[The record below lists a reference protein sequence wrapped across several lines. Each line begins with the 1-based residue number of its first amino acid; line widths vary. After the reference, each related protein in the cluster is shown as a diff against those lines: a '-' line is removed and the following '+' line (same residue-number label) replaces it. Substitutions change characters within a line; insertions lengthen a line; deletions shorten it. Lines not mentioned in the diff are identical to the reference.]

1 MADERPAVVFLSHP
15 QGRDSG
21 DYSHRVT
28 LPGQALTAHLRVIDL
43 QTSHPDS
50 VAVALRADLL
60 VVTMVADP
68 LVASLIALRK
78 QAGLPTAYEISDDF
92 ADFPP
97 NLPAHAFYAQPQIRA
112 LIEGMASNADLLQCS
127 SHGLLRKYAAL
138 NARHAVFPNQ
148 LTEVPALPE
157 RDRLS
162 PSDPVLGWSGS
173 AGHLDDAR
181 RLAQLLRAW
190 WRHCGN
196 PPHGGPSIRIMSSP
210 LIRSVFEEA
219 GCLVDYRPSGSF
231 KDYLAFLD
239 GIDIGFAV
247 IGDTDFS
254 AGRSDGKFLELAS
267 RGVVC
272 VASDAGEYPISL
284 RHGQTGLLFAD
295 EPGFIA
301 ALDTLFDSP
310 ARLEQIRS
318 AAHAWVRTE
327 RSHERGALDRLR
339 YYRPLLEARIGR
351 SLANADDIDINADI
365 DADINADAGQPAGA
379 CLMVMVDASE
389 PAFLAASGLHN
400 AGQLEAALTGYL
412 QIIEQR
418 PDFYL
423 PWQRCADIAR
433 ALGSQTDARSFEQTA
448 IQRLELQVHTALSAQ
463 TGSEGRDPRGGGQA
477 PRV

>member
-1 MADERPAVVFLSHP
+1 LAADEQPVVAFLSHP

-28 LPGQALTAHLRVIDL
+28 QPGQALAAHLRVIDL

-50 VAVALRADLL
+50 VAVALKADLL

-68 LVASLIALRK
+68 VVASLIALRK

-97 NLPAHAFYAQPQIRA
+97 NLPAHAFYAQPQIQVM
-112 LIEGMASNADLLQCS
+112 IEGMARDADLLQCS

-148 LTEVPALPE
+148 LTEVPELPE
-157 RDRLS
+157 RRRIGPDH
-162 PSDPVLGWSGS
+162 PVLGWSGS

-181 RLAQLLRAW
+181 RLAQLVQAW
-190 WRHCGN
+190 WRQRGKQ
-196 PPHGGPSIRIMSSP
+196 PPGGGPSIRIMSSP
-210 LIRSVFEEA
+210 RICGVFEAA
-219 GCLVDYRPSGSF
+219 GCLVDYRPSGGF

-254 AGRSDGKFLELAS
+254 TGRSDGKFLELAS

-272 VASDAGEYPISL
+272 VASDAGEYPIGM
-284 RHGQTGLLFAD
+284 RHGQTGLLFTD

-301 ALDTLFDSP
+301 ALDDLFDSP
-310 ARLEQIRS
+310 TRLAQIRS

-327 RSHERGALDRLR
+327 RTHERGAIERLR
-339 YYRPLLEARIGR
+339 HYLPLLQARSGR
-351 SLANADDIDINADI
+351 GLPHTVDFGADP
-365 DADINADAGQPAGA
+365 GQPPGSG
-379 CLMVMVDASE
+379 LIVMADASE
-389 PAFLAASGLHN
+389 AAFLAASGLHN

-433 ALGSQTDARSFEQTA
+433 ALGGEADALHFEQTA
-448 IQRLELQVHTALSAQ
+448 IHQLELQVRTALSVK
-463 TGSEGRDPRGGGQA
+463 TGSAGA
-477 PRV
+477 AV

>member
-1 MADERPAVVFLSHP
+1 LAADEQPVVVFLSHP

-28 LPGQALTAHLRVIDL
+28 QPGEALAAHLRVVDI
-43 QTSHPDS
+43 QTSHPD
-50 VAVALRADLL
+50 AVGIALKADLL

-68 LVASLIALRK
+68 VVASLISLRK
-78 QAGLPTAYEISDDF
+78 QAGRPTAYEISDDF

-97 NLPAHAFYAQPQIRA
+97 NLPANAFYAQPQIRA
-112 LIEGMASNADLLQCS
+112 LIAGMARDADLLQCS
-127 SHGLLRKYAAL
+127 SHGLLRKYADL
-138 NARHAVFPNQ
+138 NAHHAVFPNQ
-148 LTEVPALPE
+148 LAELAELPE
-157 RDRLS
+157 RRRIAPDH
-162 PSDPVLGWSGS
+162 PVLGWSGS

-181 RLAQLLRAW
+181 RLAEILRAW
-190 WRHCGN
+190 WRHRGKQ
-196 PPHGGPSIRIMSSP
+196 PHDGGPSIRIMSSP
-210 LIRSVFEEA
+210 LIRSVFESA
-219 GCLVDYRPSGSF
+219 GCLVDYRPSGGF
-231 KDYLAFLD
+231 KDYLDFLD

-284 RHGQTGLLFAD
+284 RHGRTGLLFAD
-295 EPGFIA
+295 EAGFIA
-301 ALDTLFDSP
+301 ALDALFDNP
-310 ARLEQIRS
+310 TLLAQIRS
-318 AAHAWVRTE
+318 TAHAWVRTE
-327 RSHERGALDRLR
+327 RTHERGALERLR
-339 YYRPLLEARIGR
+339 HYLPLLQGR
-351 SLANADDIDINADI
+351 TGHGATHATSIDDH
-365 DADINADAGQPAGA
+365 AGQSPGTG
-379 CLMVMVDASE
+379 LIVMTDASE
-389 PAFLAASGLHN
+389 AAFLAAIGLHN

-463 TGSEGRDPRGGGQA
+463 TGPAESSA
-477 PRV
+477 

>member
-28 LPGQALTAHLRVIDL
+28 LPGQALAGHLRVIDI

-50 VAVALRADLL
+50 VAVALSADLL

-68 LVASLIALRK
+68 LVGSLISLRK
-78 QAGLPTAYEISDDF
+78 QAGRPTAYEISDDF

-97 NLPAHAFYAQPQIRA
+97 NLPAYAFYAQPQIRA
-112 LIEGMASNADLLQCS
+112 LIESMASNADLLQCS

-138 NARHAVFPNQ
+138 NARHTVFPNQ
-148 LTEVPALPE
+148 LTDVPALPE

-162 PSDPVLGWSGS
+162 PGDPVLGWSGS

-190 WRHCGN
+190 WRRRGN
-196 PPHGGPSIRIMSSP
+196 QALGGPSIRIMSSP

-219 GCLVDYRPSGSF
+219 GCLVDYRPSSGF
-231 KDYLAFLD
+231 DDYLAFLD

-295 EPGFIA
+295 EAGFIT

-327 RSHERGALDRLR
+327 RTHERGALDRLR
-339 YYRPLLEARIGR
+339 HYLPLLQARIGR
-351 SLANADDIDINADI
+351 GLANAEDI
-365 DADINADAGQPAGA
+365 DAATGQPPGA
-379 CLMVMVDASE
+379 SLIVMADASE
-389 PAFLAASGLHN
+389 AAFLAASELHN
-400 AGQLEAALTGYL
+400 AGRLEAALTGYL

-463 TGSEGRDPRGGGQA
+463 TGPAESSA
-477 PRV
+477 

>member
-1 MADERPAVVFLSHP
+1 MADERPVVVLLSHP

-28 LPGQALTAHLRVIDL
+28 LPGQALAAHLRVIDL

-50 VAVALRADLL
+50 VTVALNADLL

-68 LVASLIALRK
+68 LVASLITLRK

-97 NLPAHAFYAQPQIRA
+97 NLPAHAFYAQPQIQA
-112 LIEGMASNADLLQCS
+112 LIAGMASNADLLQCS
-127 SHGLLRKYAAL
+127 SHGLVRKYAAL
-138 NARHAVFPNQ
+138 NAHHSVFPNQ
-148 LTEVPALPE
+148 LTEVPALPQ
-157 RDRLS
+157 RDRLL

-190 WRHCGN
+190 WRHRGRS
-196 PPHGGPSIRIMSSP
+196 PHDGPSIRVMSSP

-219 GCLVDYRPSGSF
+219 GCLVDYRPSGGF

-239 GIDIGFAV
+239 RIDIGFAV

-310 ARLEQIRS
+310 ALLEQIRS
-318 AAHAWVRTE
+318 AAHVYVRTE
-327 RSHERGALDRLR
+327 RTHERGALERLR
-339 YYRPLLEARIGR
+339 HYRPLLEARIGR
-351 SLANADDIDINADI
+351 GPTHATNISAELGQPP
-365 DADINADAGQPAGA
+365 DAG
-379 CLMVMVDASE
+379 LIVMTDSSE
-389 PAFLAASGLHN
+389 TAFLAASGQHN

-412 QIIEQR
+412 QVIEQR
-418 PDFYL
+418 PDFYR

-433 ALGSQTDARSFEQTA
+433 ALGGEADAQHFEQTA
-448 IQRLELQVHTALSAQ
+448 IQRLEMQVRTSLSAQ
-463 TGSEGRDPRGGGQA
+463 TGSAGSSA
-477 PRV
+477 

>member
-1 MADERPAVVFLSHP
+1 MADERPVVVFLSHP

-21 DYSHRVT
+21 DYSHRVSQ
-28 LPGQALTAHLRVIDL
+28 PGQALAQHLTVIDI

-50 VAVALRADLL
+50 VAVALKADLL
-60 VVTMVADP
+60 IVTMVADP

-97 NLPAHAFYAQPQIRA
+97 NLPAHTFYAQPQIRA
-112 LIEGMASNADLLQCS
+112 LVKGMAGDADLLQCS

-138 NARHAVFPNQ
+138 NAHHAVFPNQ
-148 LTEVPALPE
+148 LTEVPALPQ
-157 RDRLS
+157 RDRIA
-162 PSDPVLGWSGS
+162 PDHPVLGWSGS

-181 RLAQLLRAW
+181 HLAQLLQAW
-190 WRHCGN
+190 WRHRGK
-196 PPHGGPSIRIMSSP
+196 PPNDRPSIRIMSSP
-210 LIRSVFEEA
+210 LIRGVFEAA
-219 GCLVDYRPSGSF
+219 GCLVDYRPSGGF

-272 VASDAGEYPISL
+272 VASDAGEYPISMQ
-284 RHGQTGLLFAD
+284 HGQTGLLFAD
-295 EPGFIA
+295 EAGFIA
-301 ALDTLFDSP
+301 ALDALFDSP
-310 ARLEQIRS
+310 ALLAQIRS

-327 RSHERGALDRLR
+327 RTHERGALERLR
-339 YYRPLLEARIGR
+339 HYLPLLQARLGHRPAQAGSIG
-351 SLANADDIDINADI
+351 ADSGKAPGAGLIVMAD
-365 DADINADAGQPAGA
+365 P
-379 CLMVMVDASE
+379 SE
-389 PAFLAASGLHN
+389 TVFLAAIGLHN

-412 QIIEQR
+412 QVIEQR

-433 ALGSQTDARSFEQTA
+433 ALGGEADAQHFEQTA
-448 IQRLELQVHTALSAQ
+448 VQRLEMQVRTALSAQ
-463 TGSEGRDPRGGGQA
+463 TRPAGSSA
-477 PRV
+477 

>member
-28 LPGQALTAHLRVIDL
+28 LPGQALAAHLRVIDI
-43 QTSHPDS
+43 QTAHPDS
-50 VAVALRADLL
+50 GAVALKADLL

-68 LVASLIALRK
+68 LVASLISLRK

-97 NLPAHAFYAQPQIRA
+97 NLPAHAFYAQPPIQA
-112 LIEGMASNADLLQCS
+112 LIKGMASNADLLQCS

-138 NARHAVFPNQ
+138 NAHHAVFPNQ
-148 LTEVPALPE
+148 LTEVPALPQ
-157 RDRLS
+157 RSRIAPDQA
-162 PSDPVLGWSGS
+162 VLGWSGS

-181 RLAQLLRAW
+181 HLAQHLQAW
-190 WRHCGN
+190 WRHRGR
-196 PPHGGPSIRIMSSP
+196 PPDDGPAIRIMSSP
-210 LIRSVFEEA
+210 LIRGVFEAA
-219 GCLVDYRPSGSF
+219 GCRVDYRPSGGF

-301 ALDTLFDSP
+301 ALDALVDSP
-310 ARLEQIRS
+310 ALLEQIRS

-327 RSHERGALDRLR
+327 RTHERGALERLR
-339 YYRPLLEARIGR
+339 HYLPLLHARSGR
-351 SLANADDIDINADI
+351 DPRHATSIRTDS
-365 DADINADAGQPAGA
+365 GQPPGTG
-379 CLMVMVDASE
+379 LTVMTDPSE
-389 PAFLAASGLHN
+389 TAFLAASGQHN

-433 ALGSQTDARSFEQTA
+433 ALGGEADAQHFEQTA
-448 IQRLELQVHTALSAQ
+448 IQRLEAQVHSALSAQ

-477 PRV
+477 PGV

>member
-1 MADERPAVVFLSHP
+1 LADERPVVVLLSHP

-28 LPGQALTAHLRVIDL
+28 QPGQALAAHLRVIDL

-50 VAVALRADLL
+50 VAVALKADLL

-78 QAGLPTAYEISDDF
+78 QAGRPTAYEISDDF

-97 NLPAHAFYAQPQIRA
+97 NLPAHAFYAQPQIQA
-112 LIEGMASNADLLQCS
+112 LIEGMARNADLLQCS
-127 SHGLLRKYAAL
+127 SHGLVRKYAAL
-138 NARHAVFPNQ
+138 NAHHAVFPNQ
-148 LTEVPALPE
+148 LTEVPELPQ
-157 RDRLS
+157 RSRIAPDH
-162 PSDPVLGWSGS
+162 PVLGWSGS

-181 RLAQLLRAW
+181 HLAQLLRAW
-190 WRHCGN
+190 WRHRGN

-210 LIRSVFEEA
+210 LIRSVFEAA
-219 GCLVDYRPSGSF
+219 GCSVDYRPSGGF

-295 EPGFIA
+295 EPGFIG
-301 ALDTLFDSP
+301 ALDALFDSP
-310 ARLEQIRS
+310 AGLEQIRS
-318 AAHAWVRTE
+318 AAHVYVRTE
-327 RSHERGALDRLR
+327 RTHERGALERLR
-339 YYRPLLEARIGR
+339 HYLALLQARIGR
-351 SLANADDIDINADI
+351 
-365 DADINADAGQPAGA
+365 DAAHATNIGTDPGQPPGAG
-379 CLMVMVDASE
+379 LIVMTDASE
-389 PAFLAASGLHN
+389 TAFLAASGLHN
-400 AGQLEAALTGYL
+400 AGQLEAALTAYL
-412 QIIEQR
+412 QVIEQR

-433 ALGSQTDARSFEQTA
+433 ALGGEADAQHFEQTA

-463 TGSEGRDPRGGGQA
+463 TGSAGSSA
-477 PRV
+477 

>member
-1 MADERPAVVFLSHP
+1 LAEERPAVVFLSHP

-21 DYSHRVT
+21 DYRHRVT
-28 LPGQALTAHLRVIDL
+28 LPGQALTAHLRVIDI

-50 VAVALRADLL
+50 VAVALKADLL

-78 QAGLPTAYEISDDF
+78 QAGRPTAYEISDDF

-97 NLPAHAFYAQPQIRA
+97 NLPAYAFYAQPQIRA
-112 LIEGMASNADLLQCS
+112 LIESMASNADLLQCS

-148 LTEVPALPE
+148 LTDVPALPQ
-157 RDRLS
+157 RSRIAPDH
-162 PSDPVLGWSGS
+162 PVLGWSGS

-181 RLAQLLRAW
+181 CLAQLLRAW
-190 WRHCGN
+190 WRQRGN
-196 PPHGGPSIRIMSSP
+196 QALGGPSIRIMSSP

-219 GCLVDYRPSGSF
+219 GCLVDYRPSSGF
-231 KDYLAFLD
+231 DDYLAFLD

-295 EPGFIA
+295 EAGFIT

-327 RSHERGALDRLR
+327 RTHERGALDRLR
-339 YYRPLLEARIGR
+339 HYLPLLQARIGR
-351 SLANADDIDINADI
+351 GLANAEDI
-365 DADINADAGQPAGA
+365 DAATGQPPGA
-379 CLMVMVDASE
+379 SLIVMADASE
-389 PAFLAASGLHN
+389 AAFLAASGLHN

-433 ALGSQTDARSFEQTA
+433 ALGSQTDARNFEQTA
-448 IQRLELQVHTALSAQ
+448 IQRLEWQVHSALSAQ
-463 TGSEGRDPRGGGQA
+463 TGSAGSSA
-477 PRV
+477 

>member
-1 MADERPAVVFLSHP
+1 MADERPVVVLLSHP

-28 LPGQALTAHLRVIDL
+28 LPGQALAAHLRVIDL

-50 VAVALRADLL
+50 VAVALKADLL

-78 QAGLPTAYEISDDF
+78 QAGRPTAYEISDDF

-97 NLPAHAFYAQPQIRA
+97 NLPAHAFYAQPQIQA
-112 LIEGMASNADLLQCS
+112 LIEGMARNADLLQCS
-127 SHGLLRKYAAL
+127 SHGLVRKYAAL
-138 NARHAVFPNQ
+138 NAHHAVFPNQ
-148 LTEVPALPE
+148 LTEVPELPQ
-157 RDRLS
+157 RSRIAPDH
-162 PSDPVLGWSGS
+162 PVLGWSGS

-181 RLAQLLRAW
+181 RLAQLLQAW
-190 WRHCGN
+190 WRHRGN
-196 PPHGGPSIRIMSSP
+196 PPHDGPSIRIMSSP
-210 LIRSVFEEA
+210 LIRSVFEAA
-219 GCLVDYRPSGSF
+219 GCLVDYRPSGGF

-301 ALDTLFDSP
+301 ALDALFDSP
-310 ARLEQIRS
+310 AGLEQIRS

-327 RSHERGALDRLR
+327 RTHERGALERLR
-339 YYRPLLEARIGR
+339 HYLALLQARIGR
-351 SLANADDIDINADI
+351 
-365 DADINADAGQPAGA
+365 DAAHATNIGTDPGQPPGAG
-379 CLMVMVDASE
+379 LIVMTDASE
-389 PAFLAASGLHN
+389 TAFLAASGLHN
-400 AGQLEAALTGYL
+400 AGQLEAALTAYL
-412 QIIEQR
+412 QVIEQR

-433 ALGSQTDARSFEQTA
+433 ALGGEADAQHFEQTA

-463 TGSEGRDPRGGGQA
+463 TGSAGSSA
-477 PRV
+477 

>member
-1 MADERPAVVFLSHP
+1 LADPHPVVAFLSHP

-21 DYSHRVT
+21 DYRHRVT
-28 LPGQALTAHLRVIDL
+28 LPGEALAAHLRVIDI

-50 VAVALRADLL
+50 LAVALKADLL
-60 VVTMVADP
+60 IVTMVADP
-68 LVASLIALRK
+68 LVASLISLRK
-78 QAGLPTAYEISDDF
+78 QAGRPTAYEISDDF

-97 NLPAHAFYAQPQIRA
+97 NLPAHAFYVQPQIQA
-112 LIEGMASNADLLQCS
+112 LIKSMARDADLLQCS
-127 SHGLLRKYAAL
+127 SHGLLRKYADL

-148 LTEVPALPE
+148 LTEVPALPQ
-157 RDRLS
+157 RDRLT
-162 PSDPVLGWSGS
+162 PDQPVLGWSGS

-181 RLAQLLRAW
+181 RLAQLLQAW
-190 WRHCGN
+190 WRHQGR
-196 PPHGGPSIRIMSSP
+196 PPHSGPSIRIMSSP

-219 GCLVDYRPSGSF
+219 GCLVDYRPSGGF

-239 GIDIGFAV
+239 GIDIGFAI

-272 VASDAGEYPISL
+272 VASDAGEYPIGM

-295 EPGFIA
+295 ESGFIA
-301 ALDTLFDSP
+301 ALDALVGSP
-310 ARLEQIRS
+310 ARLAQIRS

-327 RSHERGALDRLR
+327 RTHECGALERLR
-339 YYRPLLEARIGR
+339 DYLPLLQARIGR
-351 SLANADDIDINADI
+351 GPAQTGGIGAHPGQSPG
-365 DADINADAGQPAGA
+365 AG
-379 CLMVMVDASE
+379 LMVMTDASE
-389 PAFLAASGLHN
+389 AAFLAASGLHN

-423 PWQRCADIAR
+423 PWQRCAEIAR
-433 ALGSQTDARSFEQTA
+433 ALGGEADAQHFEQTA
-448 IQRLELQVHTALSAQ
+448 LHQIELQVRTALSAP
-463 TGSEGRDPRGGGQA
+463 TGSA
-477 PRV
+477 ASSA